1 MTSMELK
8 FNRRTLIENIAA
20 LFSGSAVAQG
30 MTALA
35 LLLTARQLGAAVYG
49 QYAASLALTSFSA
62 ILFSLGMDIWLL
74 REGGRR
80 LERLGGLLGS
90 VLAIKVGLGLVWFTL
105 MALIAPLLNPLVHTN
120 SFPAELV
127 RLSALVVWLDSTFAS
142 ILTSYKASLR
152 NKFTSILDAGSDTLW
167 LLATLLL
174 IFAGLKTASAY
185 FLARI
190 LVLAGS
196 LGVAFGLARRSLQIR
211 PNMDTIRQIK
221 QEAFPY
227 AASEFLAWTSMRLDV
242 LIVALLLGEVAVGL
256 YSPAVGLAN
265 ALFII
270 PAAVYAVILP
280 VLSNLFASHVDQA
293 WLTAKRSLWL
303 LLVLGA
309 GLSVTLYLLAG
320 PLVSLLGTSFGGSR
334 EILQILSVILFIH
347 SISFGMAAI
356 LVAVNEQAK
365 RTVVQAI
372 AVVTNGALNLL
383 VVSWLGIRGV
393 AYVYV
398 ITELVLLGGYSWLV
412 FRYRARTFAAS
423 SQAPEA

>member
-1 MTSMELK
+1 MEPMELK
-8 FNRRTLIENIAA
+8 FNRRILVENIAA

-35 LLLTARQLGAAVYG
+35 LLLTARQLGAADYG

-62 ILFSLGMDIWLL
+62 ILFSLGLDIWLL

-80 LERLGGLLGS
+80 LERLGELLGS
-90 VLAIKVGLGLVWFTL
+90 VLAIKVGLGLAWFAL
-105 MALIAPLLNPLVHTN
+105 LAIMAPFLNPLTN
-120 SFPAELV
+120 SNTFPAELV
-127 RLSALVVWLDSTFAS
+127 RLSALAVWLDSTFAS
-142 ILTSYKASLR
+142 VLTSYKASLR
-152 NKFTSILDAGSDTLW
+152 NKYTSALDAGSDTLW
-167 LLATLLL
+167 LLATVLLVFL
-174 IFAGLKTASAY
+174 GARNASAY

-196 LGVAFGLARRSLQIR
+196 LALALFLAGRALKIR
-211 PNMDTIRQIK
+211 PHIDTVRQILG
-221 QEAFPY
+221 EAFPY

-303 LLVLGA
+303 LLALGA
-309 GLSVTLYLLAG
+309 GLSVALYLLAG
-320 PLVSLLGTSFGGSR
+320 PLVSLLGTSFGGSQ
-334 EILQILSVILFIH
+334 EILQILSVILFVH

-372 AVVTNGALNLL
+372 AVLVNGVFNLIAI
-383 VVSWLGIRGV
+383 SGLGIRGA

-398 ITELVLLGGYSWLV
+398 LTEVVLASGYTWLV
-412 FRYRARTFAAS
+412 WRYRVRTRAAA
-423 SQAPEA
+423 SQAPET

>member
-1 MTSMELK
+1 MTPMELK
-8 FNRRTLIENIAA
+8 FNRRIMVENIAA

-80 LERLGGLLGS
+80 LERLGELLGS
-90 VLAIKVGLGLVWFTL
+90 VLGIKVGLGLVWF
-105 MALIAPLLNPLVHTN
+105 ALLAIIAPWLNPLIHTN

-127 RLSALVVWLDSTFAS
+127 RLSALAVWLDNTFLS
-142 ILTSYKASLR
+142 VLTSFKASLR
-152 NKFTSILDAGSDTLW
+152 NKYTSALNAGSDILW
-167 LLATLLL
+167 LLATVLL
-174 IFAGLKTASAY
+174 IFAGSKNASAY

-190 LVLAGS
+190 TVLAGS
-196 LGVAFGLARRSLQIR
+196 LVLALALAGRSIEIR
-211 PNMDTIRQIK
+211 PKLGTMRRILK
-221 QEAFPY
+221 EAFPY

-242 LIVALLLGEVAVGL
+242 LIVAMILGEVAVGL

-303 LLVLGA
+303 LIVLGA
-309 GLSVTLYLLAG
+309 GLSVALYLLAG
-320 PLVSLLGTSFGGSR
+320 PLVSLLGTSFAGSQ

-372 AVVTNGALNLL
+372 AVAINGVFNLL
-383 VVSWLGIRGV
+383 AVSVLGIRGA

-398 ITELVLLGGYSWLV
+398 LTEVVLAGGYTWLVL
-412 FRYRARTFAAS
+412 RYRARTRAEP
-423 SQAPEA
+423 SQVPET